1 MSFRTR
7 LFAVLIV
14 TAVLLVTAPR
24 ATEAVH
30 LITRVATLA
39 EADLIVTKTGPASA
53 AAGTDVSFNVVVF
66 NSSSDDATNL
76 TLTDGVP
83 AGLTFVSATQNNTP
97 TFSCLTP
104 AAGASSG
111 NITCTIA
118 SLPGGATGDFT

>member
-7 LFAVLIV
+7 LFVVLIV

-66 NSSSDDATNL
+66 NSSSDDATNV

-83 AGLTFVSATQNNTP
+83 AGLTFMSATQNNTP

-104 AAGASSG
+104 APEASG

-118 SLPGGATGDFT
+118 SLPG